1 VPLRVMRAEQVLVGK
16 KVEEGLMAE
25 AAQVAAGEARPTSDM
40 HASAEYRRELAQ
52 VFVRR
57 AARQALERASKA

>member
-1 VPLRVMRAEQVLVGK
+1 VLVGK

-25 AAQVAAGEARPTSDM
+25 AAQVAAEETRPTSDM
-40 HASAEYRRELAQ
+40 HASAEYRRELVQ